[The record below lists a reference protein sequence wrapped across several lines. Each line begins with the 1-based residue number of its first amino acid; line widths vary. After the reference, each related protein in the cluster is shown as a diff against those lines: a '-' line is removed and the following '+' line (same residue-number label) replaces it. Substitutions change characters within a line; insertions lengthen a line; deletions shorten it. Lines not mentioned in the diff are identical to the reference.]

1 MISSPISRRRW
12 GEQCATQSRVRPFS
26 VTSRATYSAR
36 TLIDEAEDEM
46 RTQVGI
52 VGAGPAGL
60 MLSHLLHR
68 AGIESVIL
76 ENRSRDYIES
86 RIRAGL
92 LEQWATDLLIETGVG
107 ARMQRE
113 AMFHDG
119 VHFAFGGAL
128 HYISFRD
135 LVGKGVTIYGQQ
147 EVVKDLIDRRLAD
160 GGRILFEA
168 SDVSVHD
175 FGGGAPKIRFRHDG
189 KDQVLDCDFIGGCDG
204 FHGICR
210 PSVPAAALTAY
221 DREYPFG
228 WVGILSESPPPED
241 ELIYAY
247 HDRGFALFTMRSPT
261 LARLYFQC
269 APDEEIEN
277 WPDARI
283 WQELHARMG
292 GIRPLTEGTVLQ
304 KGITAMRS
312 FVVEPM
318 QYGRMFLA
326 GDSAHIQPPTGAKG
340 MNLAIAD
347 VLVLARAIGEFYRSG
362 RSDLLEQY
370 SATCLRRVWKA
381 QRFSWWMTQLF
392 HLDPS
397 HNAFDR
403 KRQLAELDY
412 VVSSEAAARSLAEN
426 YVGLPVEA

>member
-1 MISSPISRRRW
+1 
-12 GEQCATQSRVRPFS
+12 
-26 VTSRATYSAR
+26 
-36 TLIDEAEDEM
+36 M

-60 MLSHLLHR
+60 MLSHLLHLE
-68 AGIESVIL
+68 GIESVIL
-76 ENRSRDYIES
+76 ESRGRDYIES

-92 LEQWATDLLIETGVG
+92 IEQWASDLLTETGVG
-107 ARMQRE
+107 ERMRRE
-113 AMFHDG
+113 AMFHNG
-119 VHFAFGGAL
+119 VYFAFGGAL
-128 HYISFRD
+128 HHIDFRE
-135 LVGKGVTIYGQQ
+135 LVGQGVTIYGQQ
-147 EVVKDLIDRRLAD
+147 EVIKDLVARRLAD
-160 GGRILFEA
+160 GGTILFEA
-168 SDVSVHD
+168 ADVSVHD
-175 FGGGAPKIRFRHDG
+175 FAGNAPKIRFRHG
-189 KDQVLDCDFIGGCDG
+189 GRSEELGCDFIGGCDG
-204 FHGICR
+204 FHGVCR
-210 PSVPAAALTAY
+210 PSIPASALTAH

-228 WVGILSESPPPED
+228 WVGILSQSPPPEH

-247 HDRGFALFTMRSPT
+247 HDRGFALYTMRSPT
-261 LARLYFQC
+261 LARLYLQC
-269 APDEEIEN
+269 APDDDIEN

-283 WQELHARMG
+283 WQELHVRLAGVRT
-292 GIRPLTEGTVLQ
+292 LAEGEMLQ
-304 KGITAMRS
+304 KGVTAMRS

-318 QYGRMFLA
+318 QYGRLFLA

-340 MNLAIAD
+340 MNLALAD
-347 VLVLARAIGEFYRSG
+347 VKVLARALTEFYRTG
-362 RSDLLEQY
+362 RSDLIERY

-412 VVSSEAAARSLAEN
+412 VTSSPAAMRSVAEN

>member
-1 MISSPISRRRW
+1 
-12 GEQCATQSRVRPFS
+12 
-26 VTSRATYSAR
+26 
-36 TLIDEAEDEM
+36 
-46 RTQVGI
+46 
-52 VGAGPAGL
+52 
-60 MLSHLLHR
+60 MLSHLLHLE
-68 AGIESVIL
+68 GISSVIL

-92 LEQWATDLLIETGVG
+92 LEQWATDVLVDTGVG

-113 AMFHDG
+113 AMFHNG
-119 VHFAFGGAL
+119 VHFAFNGAL
-128 HYISFRD
+128 HYINFRD

-147 EVVKDLIDRRLAD
+147 EVVKDLVARRLDD
-160 GGRILFEA
+160 GGEILFEA

-175 FGGGAPKIRFRHDG
+175 FAGHSPKIRFRHGG
-189 KDQVLDCDFIGGCDG
+189 KEQELTCDFIGGCDG

-210 PSVPAAALTAY
+210 PSIPASTLTIY

-228 WVGILSESPPPED
+228 WVGILSESPPPDD

-247 HDRGFALFTMRSPT
+247 HDRGFALYTMRSPS
-261 LARLYFQC
+261 LARLYLQC
-269 APDEEIEN
+269 PPDDDIES
-277 WPDARI
+277 WPDSRI
-283 WQELHARMG
+283 WQELRTRIG
-292 GIRPLTEGTVLQ
+292 GTRPLAEGGMLQ

-312 FVVEPM
+312 FVAEPM
-318 QYGRMFLA
+318 QYGRLFLA

-340 MNLAIAD
+340 MNLALAD
-347 VLVLARAIGEFYRSG
+347 VMVLSRALVAFYRNG
-362 RSDLLEQY
+362 RSDLLERY

-412 VVSSEAAARSLAEN
+412 VTSSEAAGRSLAEN

>member
-1 MISSPISRRRW
+1 
-12 GEQCATQSRVRPFS
+12 
-26 VTSRATYSAR
+26 
-36 TLIDEAEDEM
+36 M
-46 RTQVGI
+46 RIQVGI

-60 MLSHLLHR
+60 MLSHLLYL

-92 LEQWATDLLIETGVG
+92 IEQWASDLLIETGVG
-107 ARMQRE
+107 ARMARE
-113 AMFHDG
+113 GMFHNG

-128 HYISFRD
+128 HYINFRE
-135 LVGKGVTIYGQQ
+135 LVEKGVTVYGQQ
-147 EVVKDLIDRRLAD
+147 EVVKDLIARRLAD
-160 GGRILFEA
+160 GGQILFEA
-168 SDVSVHD
+168 ADVSVHD
-175 FGGGAPKIRFRHDG
+175 FAGKAPKIRFSHSGRER
-189 KDQVLDCDFIGGCDG
+189 LLACDFIAGCDG

-210 PSVPAAALTAY
+210 PSIPASALTAY

-241 ELIYAY
+241 ELIYSY
-247 HDRGFALFTMRSPT
+247 HERGFALYTMRSPT
-261 LARLYFQC
+261 LARLYLQC
-269 APDEEIEN
+269 APDDDIEN

-283 WQELHARMG
+283 WQELHARLG
-292 GIRPLTEGTVLQ
+292 GTRLLAEGALLQ
-304 KGITAMRS
+304 KGITPMRS
-312 FVVEPM
+312 FVLEPM
-318 QYGRMFLA
+318 QYGRLFLA

-340 MNLAIAD
+340 MNLALAD
-347 VLVLARAIGEFYRSG
+347 VMVLSRAITEFYRSG
-362 RSDLLEQY
+362 GDDLLQRY

-412 VVSSEAAARSLAEN
+412 VTSSQAAARSLAEN
-426 YVGLPVEA
+426 YAGLPVET

>member
-1 MISSPISRRRW
+1 
-12 GEQCATQSRVRPFS
+12 
-26 VTSRATYSAR
+26 
-36 TLIDEAEDEM
+36 M

-60 MLSHLLHR
+60 MLSHLLHLE
-68 AGIESVIL
+68 GISSVIL

-92 LEQWATDLLIETGVG
+92 LEQWATDLLVDTGVG

-113 AMFHDG
+113 AMFHNG
-119 VHFAFGGAL
+119 VHFAFHGAL
-128 HYISFRD
+128 HYINFRD

-147 EVVKDLIDRRLAD
+147 EVVKDLVARRLDD
-160 GGRILFEA
+160 GGEILFEA

-175 FGGGAPKIRFRHDG
+175 FAGNTPRIRFRHGG
-189 KDQVLDCDFIGGCDG
+189 KEQELACDFIGGCDG

-210 PSVPAAALTAY
+210 PSIPASALTIY

-247 HDRGFALFTMRSPT
+247 HDRGFALYTMRSPS
-261 LARLYFQC
+261 LARLYLQC
-269 APDEEIEN
+269 PPDDDIES
-277 WPDARI
+277 WPDSRI
-283 WQELHARMG
+283 WQELHTRIG
-292 GIRPLTEGTVLQ
+292 GTRPLAEGAMLQ

-312 FVVEPM
+312 FVAEPM
-318 QYGRMFLA
+318 QFGRLFLA

-340 MNLAIAD
+340 MNLALAD
-347 VLVLARAIGEFYRSG
+347 VMVLSRALVAFYRNG
-362 RSDLLEQY
+362 RSDLLERY

-381 QRFSWWMTQLF
+381 QRFSWWMTQFF

-412 VVSSEAAARSLAEN
+412 VTSSEAAGRSLAEN

>member
-1 MISSPISRRRW
+1 
-12 GEQCATQSRVRPFS
+12 
-26 VTSRATYSAR
+26 
-36 TLIDEAEDEM
+36 M

-60 MLSHLLHR
+60 MLSHLLHLE
-68 AGIESVIL
+68 GIESVIL
-76 ENRSRDYIES
+76 EDRSRDYIES

-92 LEQWATDLLIETGVG
+92 LEQWASDLLTQTGVG

-113 AMFHDG
+113 GMFHNG
-119 VHFAFGGAL
+119 VNFAFGGAL
-128 HYISFRD
+128 HYINFRD

-147 EVVKDLIDRRLAD
+147 EVVKDLVARRLAD
-160 GGRILFEA
+160 GGEILFEV

-175 FGGGAPKIRFRHDG
+175 LLGSAPKIRFRHGGQDRE
-189 KDQVLDCDFIGGCDG
+189 LACDFIGGCDG

-210 PSVPAAALTAY
+210 PSIPASELTPY

-247 HDRGFALFTMRSPT
+247 HDRGFALYTMRSPS
-261 LARLYFQC
+261 LARLYVQC
-269 APDEEIEN
+269 PPDDNIES

-283 WQELHARMG
+283 WQELHARLG
-292 GIRPLTEGTVLQ
+292 GTRALAEGVMLQ

-318 QYGRMFLA
+318 QYGRLFLA

-340 MNLAIAD
+340 MNLALAD
-347 VLVLARAIGEFYRSG
+347 VMVFSRAIVAFYRTG
-362 RSDLLEQY
+362 RSDLLERY

-381 QRFSWWMTQLF
+381 QRFSWWMTQMF

-412 VVSSEAAARSLAEN
+412 VTSSEAGSRSLAEN
-426 YVGLPVEA
+426 YAGLPVEI

>member
-1 MISSPISRRRW
+1 
-12 GEQCATQSRVRPFS
+12 
-26 VTSRATYSAR
+26 
-36 TLIDEAEDEM
+36 M

-60 MLSHLLHR
+60 MLSHLLHLE
-68 AGIESVIL
+68 GISSVIL

-92 LEQWATDLLIETGVG
+92 LEQWATDLLVDTGVG

-113 AMFHDG
+113 AMFHNG
-119 VHFAFGGAL
+119 VHFAFNGAL
-128 HYISFRD
+128 HYINFRD

-147 EVVKDLIDRRLAD
+147 EVVKDLVVRRLDD
-160 GGRILFEA
+160 GGEILFEA

-175 FGGGAPKIRFRHDG
+175 FAGNSPKIRFRDG
-189 KDQVLDCDFIGGCDG
+189 GKEQELACDFIGGCDG

-210 PSVPAAALTAY
+210 PSIPASALTIY

-247 HDRGFALFTMRSPT
+247 HDRGFALYTMRSPS
-261 LARLYFQC
+261 LARLYLQC
-269 APDEEIEN
+269 PPDDDIES

-283 WQELHARMG
+283 WQELHTRIG
-292 GIRPLTEGTVLQ
+292 GTRPLAEGAMLQ

-312 FVVEPM
+312 FVAEPM
-318 QYGRMFLA
+318 QYGRLFLA

-340 MNLAIAD
+340 MNLALAD
-347 VLVLARAIGEFYRSG
+347 VMVLSRALVAFYRNG
-362 RSDLLEQY
+362 RGDLLERY

-412 VVSSEAAARSLAEN
+412 VTSSEAAGRSLAEN

>member
-1 MISSPISRRRW
+1 
-12 GEQCATQSRVRPFS
+12 
-26 VTSRATYSAR
+26 
-36 TLIDEAEDEM
+36 M

-60 MLSHLLHR
+60 MLSHLLHLN
-68 AGIESVIL
+68 GIESVIL

-92 LEQWATDLLIETGVG
+92 IEQWASDLMVETGLG

-119 VHFAFGGAL
+119 VYFGFGGAL
-128 HYISFRD
+128 HHISFRD
-135 LVGKGVTIYGQQ
+135 LTGKGVTIYGQQ

-160 GGRILFEA
+160 GGQILFEVA
-168 SDVSVHD
+168 DVSVHD
-175 FGGGAPKIRFRHDG
+175 FAGAAPKIRFRHDG
-189 KDQVLDCDFIGGCDG
+189 KEQELACDFVGGCDG

-210 PSVPAAALTAY
+210 PSIPANALTVY

-228 WVGILSESPPPED
+228 WVGILSESPPAAD
-241 ELIYAY
+241 ELIYTY
-247 HDRGFALFTMRSPT
+247 HDRGFALYTMRSPT
-261 LARLYFQC
+261 LARLYLQC
-269 APDEEIEN
+269 APDEDIEN
-277 WPDARI
+277 WSDARI
-283 WQELHARMG
+283 WEELHARIAGM
-292 GIRPLTEGTVLQ
+292 RPLAEGTMLQ

-318 QYGRMFLA
+318 QYGRLFLA

-340 MNLAIAD
+340 MNLALAD
-347 VLVLARAIGEFYRSG
+347 VLVLSRALTAFYRSG
-362 RSDLLEQY
+362 RNDLLESY

-412 VVSSEAAARSLAEN
+412 VTSSEAAARSMAEN
-426 YVGLPVEA
+426 YVGLPVEG